1 VWADTI
7 FRAEQAHLLR
17 VLSWSALSI
26 VAATLIV
33 VMLTVRRAQSPLL
46 RHFALQTAIWGAVF
60 ASIAAVRWNTLQ
72 MRDLAGAARL
82 DRLIWFNVG
91 LDAGFV
97 AAGVVL
103 AASSWMLAR
112 RLGPLGAGLG
122 IVVQGLALLV
132 IDLQF
137 AAAVSR

>member
-1 VWADTI
+1 MWADTI

-17 VLSWSALSI
+17 VLLWAALSI

-33 VMLTVRRAQSPLL
+33 VMLAVRRAHSPLL
-46 RHFALQTAIWGAVF
+46 RQFAMQTAIWGVVF
-60 ASIAAVRWNTLQ
+60 AAIAAVRFNTLP
-72 MRDLAGAARL
+72 MRDVAGAARL
-82 DRLIWFNVG
+82 DRMIWFNVG
-91 LDAGFV
+91 LDVGFV

-103 AASSWMLAR
+103 AACAWTLAK